1 MRAPI
6 IFRGSGQDSILRYYK
21 ETFNPI
27 EKKYNVDA
35 IIRGIQAKAP
45 AHIRIFEHQLDTSI
59 HESELR
65 AQLQDAL
72 IQHESSRNLSD
83 LTKKDYTHILENF
96 YSIYGSSA
104 EEIENQVQL
113 IDITSHRVIGE
124 YLRIDGL
131 ERLFCEQYIDFE
143 WEMHLRMNHHTS
155 QMDFYRDHFIHQIR
169 DAYTMDRLLQN
180 STLYEKILSI
190 LQDSSRSK
198 VSHYFCNMVQRQKE
212 LFSHM
217 PEYQFLLYDETFI
230 ERNIIYHSCYM
241 AGLFHDIGYPE
252 TYLRTLRD
260 RISDY
265 MPNMHPSQPQE
276 LPPGI
281 FSKLQ
286 NSLLFRVVP
295 YDEIKKRI
303 EKTEIDH
310 GTLSALAFLLHF
322 YENGAIFQMSPYKA
336 ASVELAALAI
346 YNHTYH
352 YGLLNSGKES
362 DDFRPI
368 FQSNPIAF
376 FLRICDDLQE
386 WDRVYFELS
395 NRSNVLICSKC
406 KTPIIGQYKV
416 KDANM
421 RPIRTAEDELLE
433 NTIPAYQRHYICNC
447 CKPGDAK
454 SEVFCRLFDGDD
466 SFPYR
471 RMYNVNICES
481 LEVCDLPSD
490 NLVFRLRY
498 NPYKLLNIAFVSPG
512 YAKHRIKE
520 LNQLKALFLQQ
531 SNLPRIW
538 LDYFVT
544 ANPILIKAQLV
555 GGYLEKQLEIPSLD
569 IIDNFI
575 SKRNDIDALFLE
587 QLDAYFD
594 QEVRETDPLYRNIL
608 SCATLYGDL
617 YLLTKLHCTAHSEDP
632 DFLSPFLSIICT
644 EELCDAC
651 SHSSELL
658 HLLGD
663 AVLQVTSIMCDE
675 ERQKAPNFPDTYLQQ
690 FMPNDKWHSLLSHTG
705 LSSILQCKP
714 NPDFYETALRRYT
727 NETTYVPVSLRSDC
741 TPQFD
746 AFTDLGFIAYL
757 YRQSF

>member
-1 MRAPI
+1 MSDSI
-6 IFRGSGQDSILRYYK
+6 VLRGSGQDSILHYYK
-21 ETFNPI
+21 EKFNPI
-27 EKKYNVDA
+27 EKKYNLDA
-35 IIRGIQAKAP
+35 IIRGIREKSSGYIQV
-45 AHIRIFEHQLDTSI
+45 FEHQIDVSI
-59 HESELR
+59 NEFELK

-72 IQHESSRNLSD
+72 IQHESCRNLSD
-83 LTKKDYTHILENF
+83 LTKKDYTHIVENL

-113 IDITSHRVIGE
+113 IDLISHRVIGE

-180 STLYEKILSI
+180 NTLYEKILSI

-217 PEYQFLLYDETFI
+217 PEYQFLLFDKTFI

-295 YDEIKKRI
+295 YDEIKKRV

-352 YGLLNSGKES
+352 YGFLNSGKES
-362 DDFRPI
+362 DDYRPI
-368 FQSNPIAF
+368 FQTNPIAY

-395 NRSNVLICSKC
+395 NRSNVLICNQC
-406 KTPIIGQYKV
+406 KTPIIGQNRIKPTDYT
-416 KDANM
+416 
-421 RPIRTAEDELLE
+421 RTAEDELLE
-433 NTIPAYQRHYICNC
+433 NTIPKYQRHYICNC
-447 CKPGDAK
+447 CKAGSSE
-454 SEVFCRLFDGDD
+454 SEVFCRLFDGDY

-471 RMYNVNICES
+471 RMYNVNVCES
-481 LEVCDLPSD
+481 LEVCELSSD
-490 NLVFRLRY
+490 NLVFRLHY

-512 YAKHRIKE
+512 YAKYRIKE
-520 LNQLKALFLQQ
+520 LNQLKTLFLQQ
-531 SNLPRIW
+531 SSLPRIW

-544 ANPILIKAQLV
+544 ANPILIKARLV
-555 GGYLEKQLEIPSLD
+555 GDYLEKQLKIPSLD
-569 IIDNFI
+569 TIDNFN
-575 SKRNDIDALFLE
+575 SKRKEIATLFSQ
-587 QLDAYFD
+587 QLDTYFNLKVSHSD
-594 QEVRETDPLYRNIL
+594 SLYSNIL
-608 SCATLYGDL
+608 SCSILYGDL
-617 YLLTKLHCTAHSEDP
+617 YLLTKLHSTSHSKES
-632 DFLSPFLSIICT
+632 DFLKPYLNVLCT
-644 EELCDAC
+644 DELCIAC
-651 SHSSELL
+651 RDSSELL
-658 HLLGD
+658 HLFGD

-675 ERQKAPNFPDTYLQQ
+675 ERQKAQNVPETYLQQ
-690 FMPNDKWHSLLSHTG
+690 FIPSDKWYSLLSNTP
-705 LSSILQCKP
+705 LSNILKCKP
-714 NPDFYETALRRYT
+714 NPDFYEIALRRYT
-727 NETTYVPVSLRSDC
+727 NEATYVPVRLRSDSN
-741 TPQFD
+741 PQFD

-757 YRQSF
+757 YRQYF